1 MKHVGAPDFT
11 EARYRSLL
19 ERARARFRFCKF
31 GDSLG
36 GEGIALWR
44 HDIDFSPQ
52 RALALAK
59 IEASLGVSASYFVL
73 LSSSFYN
80 PFEPAVRDVLRE
92 IAALGHDLGLHY
104 DAASFDGDTSAHA
117 GRIAFEAR
125 ALKRQLKTDIRAFS
139 LHNPSVSPDVE
150 LAAPRYAGLVNATA
164 LDLLA
169 QFTYVSDSN
178 GRWRFRSLHEAVEDA
193 TVTRLYALTHAEWWT
208 PEPMPP
214 DARVERCI
222 KGRAER
228 VAADYRSFLLRH
240 RPEVVDATE
249 SKARDD

>member
-1 MKHVGAPDFT
+1 MSMLHSSDFT
-11 EARYRSLL
+11 EARYGALL
-19 ERARARFRFCKF
+19 ERSRTRFAFCGF
-31 GDSLG
+31 ADEL
-36 GEGIALWR
+36 ERDGIALWR

-59 IEASLGVSASYFVL
+59 IEASLGVTATYFVL
-73 LSSSFYN
+73 LGSSFYN

-104 DAASFDGDTSAHA
+104 DAASFHGNTSAHA
-117 GRIAFEAR
+117 KRIAFEAST
-125 ALKRQLKTDIRAFS
+125 LKRQLDTDIRAFS

-150 LAAPRYAGLVNATA
+150 LDAPRYSGLVNASA
-164 LDLLA
+164 ADLCR

-178 GRWRFRSLHEAVEDA
+178 GRWRFRSLHEAIEDA
-193 TVTRLYALTHAEWWT
+193 AVARLYALTHPEWWT

-214 DARVERCI
+214 GARVERCI

-228 VAADYRSFLLRH
+228 VAADYRSFLLQY
-240 RPEVVDATE
+240 RPEVVDAT
-249 SKARDD
+249 